1 VPGRSAQF
9 RAQGR
14 REGLASSIDDVRAL
28 QRFAGWLSQRN
39 RRAAGDEPL
48 PYGLPE
54 WQRLNARE
62 KPL

>member
-1 VPGRSAQF
+1 M
-9 RAQGR
+9 RASR
-14 REGLASSIDDVRAL
+14 IVTPLLL
-28 QRFAGWLSQRN
+28 QRFSGWLSQRN